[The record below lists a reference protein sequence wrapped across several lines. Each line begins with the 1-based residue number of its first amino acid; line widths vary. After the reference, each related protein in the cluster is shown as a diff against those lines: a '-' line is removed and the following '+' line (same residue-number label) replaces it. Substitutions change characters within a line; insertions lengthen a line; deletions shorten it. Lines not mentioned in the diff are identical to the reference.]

1 MQRNTISITIHQTQS
16 QLRAAAMLQA
26 GLSPKVMSMK
36 PGTRVERDRRA
47 ATKRGYEK
55 HEGSWLGP
63 VIP

>member
-55 HEGSWLGP
+55 HKGRGWDL
-63 VIP
+63 